1 MSTLHANVSLRD
13 LNSLRLQSKAAW
25 FVSATSVDEVRRS
38 VLEARAKG
46 VSLIPLGGG
55 SNVILGPEIAALV
68 VHVNILGREVIEE
81 AEDQVVVRVGAGES
95 WHETVLWAHQNGYYG
110 LENLALIPGSVG
122 ATPVQNIGAY
132 GVEVENFIEQVNVV
146 DGLSGETATLRN
158 EDCGFGYRN
167 SVFKGESGKHWVITS
182 VDFGLSK
189 RPVCCLEYPDLRK
202 MSDVKTVTPAR
213 ILEEV
218 VAIRTRK
225 LPDPDIEP
233 NVGSFFKNPIVSREH
248 AQTLK
253 DEHDAMPQ
261 FPVQVDRMKLSAAW
275 MIDYLG
281 WRGVEESGVRV
292 ADQHALV
299 LVNESA
305 TFASEIIVLAEKIRA
320 SVKTIFNVELEIEP
334 QTIGLD
340 SLK

>member
-1 MSTLHANVSLRD
+1 MSALLANVSLRD
-13 LNSLRLQSKAAW
+13 LNTLRLQSKAAW
-25 FVSATSVDEVRRS
+25 FVSATSVDEVQSS
-38 VLEARAKG
+38 VREARAKG
-46 VSLIPLGGG
+46 VPLVPLGGG

-81 AEDQVVVRVGAGES
+81 AEDQVIVRVGAGES

-122 ATPVQNIGAY
+122 AAPVQNIGAY
-132 GVEVENFIEQVNVV
+132 GVEVENFIAQVNVV
-146 DGLSGETATLRN
+146 DGLSGESETLSG

-167 SVFKGESGKHWVITS
+167 SVFKREGGKHWVITS
-182 VDFGLSK
+182 VDFRLSK
-189 RPVCCLEYPDLRK
+189 RPVCCIEYPDLRK
-202 MSDVKTVTPAR
+202 MSDDKPVTPAS

-225 LPDPDIEP
+225 LPDPNVQP

-248 AQTLK
+248 ARTLK

-261 FPVQVDRMKLSAAW
+261 FPVQGGGIKLSAAW

-281 WRGVEESGVRV
+281 WRGVEEGGVRV

-299 LVNESA
+299 LINESA
-305 TFASEIIVLAEKIRA
+305 SFAPELIVLANKIRS
-320 SVKTIFNVELEIEP
+320 SVKSIFNVELEIEP
-334 QTIGLD
+334 QTIALD
-340 SLK
+340 L

>member
-1 MSTLHANVSLRD
+1 MSALHTNVSLRD
-13 LNSLRLQSKAAW
+13 LNTLRLQSKAAW
-25 FVSATSVDEVRRS
+25 FVSATSVDEVQIS
-38 VLEARAKG
+38 VREARAKG
-46 VSLIPLGGG
+46 VPLVPLGGG

-122 ATPVQNIGAY
+122 AAPVQNIGAY
-132 GVEVENFIEQVNVV
+132 GVEVENFIAQVNVV
-146 DGLSGETATLRN
+146 DGLSGESETLSG

-167 SVFKGESGKHWVITS
+167 SVFKREGGKHWVITS
-182 VDFGLSK
+182 VDFRLSK
-189 RPVCCLEYPDLRK
+189 RPICCIEYPDLRK
-202 MSDVKTVTPAR
+202 MSDDKPVTPAS

-225 LPDPDIEP
+225 LPDPNVQP

-248 AQTLK
+248 ARTLK

-261 FPVQVDRMKLSAAW
+261 FPVQGGGIKLSAAW

-281 WRGVEESGVRV
+281 WRGVEEGGVRV

-299 LVNESA
+299 LINESA
-305 TFASEIIVLAEKIRA
+305 SFAPELIVLANKIRS
-320 SVKTIFNVELEIEP
+320 SVKSIFNVELEIEP
-334 QTIGLD
+334 QAIALD
-340 SLK
+340 L

>member
-1 MSTLHANVSLRD
+1 MSALHANVSLRD
-13 LNSLRLQSKAAW
+13 LNTLRLQSKAAW
-25 FVSATSVDEVRRS
+25 FVSATSVDDVQSSAR
-38 VLEARAKG
+38 EARAKG
-46 VSLIPLGGG
+46 VPLVPLGGG
-55 SNVILGPEIAALV
+55 SNVILGPEIAGLV

-81 AEDQVVVRVGAGES
+81 AKDQVIVRVGAGES

-122 ATPVQNIGAY
+122 AAPVQNIGAY
-132 GVEVENFIEQVNVV
+132 GVEVENFIAQVNVV
-146 DGLSGETATLRN
+146 DGLSGESETLSG

-167 SVFKGESGKHWVITS
+167 SVFKREGGKHWVITS
-182 VDFGLSK
+182 VDFRLSN
-189 RPVCCLEYPDLRK
+189 RPVCCIEYPDLRK
-202 MSDVKTVTPAR
+202 MSGVKPVTPAS

-225 LPDPDIEP
+225 LPDPNVQP

-248 AQTLK
+248 ARTLK

-261 FPVQVDRMKLSAAW
+261 FPVHGGGIKLSAAW
-275 MIDYLG
+275 MIDHLG
-281 WRGVEESGVRV
+281 WRGVEEGGVRV

-305 TFASEIIVLAEKIRA
+305 TFASEIIVLADKIRA
-320 SVKTIFNVELEIEP
+320 SVRRIFNVELEIEP
-334 QTIGLD
+334 QAIALD
-340 SLK
+340 L

>member
-1 MSTLHANVSLRD
+1 MSALLANVSLRD
-13 LNSLRLQSKAAW
+13 LNTLRLQSKAAW
-25 FVSATSVDEVRRS
+25 FVSATSVDEVQSS
-38 VLEARAKG
+38 VREARAKG
-46 VSLIPLGGG
+46 VPLVPLGGG

-68 VHVNILGREVIEE
+68 VHVTILGREVIEE
-81 AEDQVVVRVGAGES
+81 AEDQVIVRIGAGES

-122 ATPVQNIGAY
+122 AAPVQNIGAY
-132 GVEVENFIEQVNVV
+132 GVEVENFIARVNVV
-146 DGLSGETATLRN
+146 DGLSGESETLSG

-167 SVFKGESGKHWVITS
+167 SVFKGESGKHLVITS
-182 VDFGLSK
+182 VDFRLSK
-189 RPVCCLEYPDLRK
+189 VPVCCLEYPDLQK
-202 MSDVKTVTPAR
+202 MSDDKPVTPAS

-218 VAIRTRK
+218 VAIRTKK
-225 LPDPDIEP
+225 LPDPNVQP

-261 FPVQVDRMKLSAAW
+261 FPVHGGGIKLSAAW

-281 WRGVEESGVRV
+281 WRGVEEGGVRV

-299 LVNESA
+299 LINESA
-305 TFASEIIVLAEKIRA
+305 SFAPELIVLANKIRS
-320 SVKTIFNVELEIEP
+320 SVKGIFNVELEIEP
-334 QTIGLD
+334 QTIALD
-340 SLK
+340 L

>member
-1 MSTLHANVSLRD
+1 MSALHANVSLRD
-13 LNSLRLQSKAAW
+13 LNTLRLQSKAAW
-25 FVSATSVDEVRRS
+25 FVSATSVDDVRRS
-38 VLEARAKG
+38 VREAHAKG

-55 SNVILGPEIAALV
+55 SNVILGPEIDALV
-68 VHVNILGREVIEE
+68 VHMNILGREVIEE

-122 ATPVQNIGAY
+122 AAPVQNIGAY
-132 GVEVENFIEQVNVV
+132 GVEVENFIVQVNVV
-146 DGLSGETATLRN
+146 DGLSGESKTLRN

-167 SVFKGESGKHWVITS
+167 SVFKRDRGKHWVITS
-182 VDFGLSK
+182 VDFRLSK
-189 RPVCCLEYPDLRK
+189 EPVCCLEYPDLRK
-202 MSDVKTVTPAR
+202 MSDIKTVTPAS

-225 LPDPDIEP
+225 LPDPNVQP

-248 AQTLK
+248 ARTLK

-275 MIDYLG
+275 MIDHLG
-281 WRGVEESGVRV
+281 WRGVEERGVRV

-299 LVNESA
+299 LINESA
-305 TFASEIIVLAEKIRA
+305 SFASELIVLADKIRT
-320 SVKTIFNVELEIEP
+320 SVKSVFNVELEIEP
-334 QTIGLD
+334 QAIALD
-340 SLK
+340 L

>member
-1 MSTLHANVSLRD
+1 MSALHANVSLRD
-13 LNSLRLQSKAAW
+13 LNTLRLQSKAAW
-25 FVSATSVDEVRRS
+25 FVSATSVDEVQSSAR
-38 VLEARAKG
+38 EARAKG
-46 VSLIPLGGG
+46 VPLVPLGGG

-81 AEDQVVVRVGAGES
+81 AKDQVIVRVGAGES

-122 ATPVQNIGAY
+122 AAPVQNIGAY
-132 GVEVENFIEQVNVV
+132 GVEVENFIAQVNVV
-146 DGLSGETATLRN
+146 DGLSGESETLSG

-167 SVFKGESGKHWVITS
+167 SVFKREGGKHWVITS
-182 VDFGLSK
+182 VDFRLSK
-189 RPVCCLEYPDLRK
+189 RPVCCIEYPDLRK
-202 MSDVKTVTPAR
+202 MSDDKPVTPAS

-225 LPDPDIEP
+225 LPDPNVQP

-248 AQTLK
+248 ARALK

-261 FPVQVDRMKLSAAW
+261 FPVQGGGIKLSAAW

-281 WRGVEESGVRV
+281 WRGVEEGGVRV

-299 LVNESA
+299 LINESA
-305 TFASEIIVLAEKIRA
+305 SFAPELVVLANKIRS
-320 SVKTIFNVELEIEP
+320 SVKSIFNVELEIEP
-334 QTIGLD
+334 QAIALD
-340 SLK
+340 L

>member
-1 MSTLHANVSLRD
+1 MSALHANVSLRD
-13 LNSLRLQSKAAW
+13 LNTLRLQSKAAW
-25 FVSATSVDEVRRS
+25 FVSATSVDEVQSS
-38 VLEARAKG
+38 VREARAKG
-46 VSLIPLGGG
+46 VPLVPLGGG

-81 AEDQVVVRVGAGES
+81 AEDQVIVRVGAGES

-122 ATPVQNIGAY
+122 AAPVQNIGAY
-132 GVEVENFIEQVNVV
+132 GVEVENFIAQVNVV
-146 DGLSGETATLRN
+146 DGLSGEFETLSG

-167 SVFKGESGKHWVITS
+167 SVFKREGGKHWVITS
-182 VDFGLSK
+182 VDFRLSK
-189 RPVCCLEYPDLRK
+189 RPVCCIEYPDLRK
-202 MSDVKTVTPAR
+202 MSDYKPVTPAS

-225 LPDPDIEP
+225 LPDPNVQP

-248 AQTLK
+248 ARTLK
-253 DEHDAMPQ
+253 DEHDSMPQ
-261 FPVQVDRMKLSAAW
+261 FPVQGGGIKLSAAW

-281 WRGVEESGVRV
+281 WRGVEEGGVRV

-299 LVNESA
+299 LINESA
-305 TFASEIIVLAEKIRA
+305 SFAPELVVLADKIRS
-320 SVKTIFNVELEIEP
+320 SVKNMFNVELEIEP
-334 QTIGLD
+334 QVIALD
-340 SLK
+340 L

>member
-1 MSTLHANVSLRD
+1 MSALQANVSLREH
-13 LNSLRLQSKAAW
+13 NTLRLQSKAAW
-25 FVSATSVDEVRRS
+25 FVSATSVDEVQSS
-38 VLEARAKG
+38 VREAHAKG

-55 SNVILGPEIAALV
+55 SNVILGPEIDALV
-68 VHVNILGREVIEE
+68 VHINILGREVIEE

-122 ATPVQNIGAY
+122 AAPVQNIGAY
-132 GVEVENFIEQVNVV
+132 GVEVENFIVQVNVV
-146 DGLSGETATLRN
+146 DGLSGEPKTLRN

-167 SVFKGESGKHWVITS
+167 SVFKREGGKHWVITS
-182 VDFGLSK
+182 VDFRLSK
-189 RPVCCLEYPDLRK
+189 RPVCCIEYPDLQK
-202 MSDVKTVTPAR
+202 MSDDKPVTPAS

-225 LPDPDIEP
+225 LPDPNVQP

-248 AQTLK
+248 ARALK

-275 MIDYLG
+275 MIDHLG
-281 WRGVEESGVRV
+281 WRGVEEGGVRV

-299 LVNESA
+299 LINESA
-305 TFASEIIVLAEKIRA
+305 SFAPELIVLAAKIRS
-320 SVKTIFNVELEIEP
+320 SVKSIFNVELEIEP
-334 QTIGLD
+334 QAIALD
-340 SLK
+340 L

>member
-1 MSTLHANVSLRD
+1 MSALKANVSLREH
-13 LNSLRLQSKAAW
+13 NTLRLQSKAAW
-25 FVSATSVDEVRRS
+25 FLSATSVDDVRRS
-38 VLEARAKG
+38 VCEARAKG
-46 VSLIPLGGG
+46 ISLIPLGGG
-55 SNVILGPEIAALV
+55 SNVILGPEIDALV
-68 VHVNILGREVIEE
+68 VHMNILGREVIEE

-122 ATPVQNIGAY
+122 AAPVQNIGAY

-146 DGLSGETATLRN
+146 DGLSGESKTLRN
-158 EDCGFGYRN
+158 EDCEFGYRN
-167 SVFKGESGKHWVITS
+167 SVFKRDSGKHWVITS
-182 VDFGLSK
+182 VDFRLSK
-189 RPVCCLEYPDLRK
+189 EPVCCLEYPDLRK
-202 MSDVKTVTPAR
+202 MSDVKTVTPAW

-225 LPDPDIEP
+225 LPDPDIQP

-275 MIDYLG
+275 MIDSLA
-281 WRGVEESGVRV
+281 WRGVEEGGVRV
-292 ADQHALV
+292 AEQHALV
-299 LVNESA
+299 LINESA
-305 TFASEIIVLAEKIRA
+305 SFAPELIVLADKIRA
-320 SVKTIFNVELEIEP
+320 SVKNVFNVELEIEP
-334 QTIGLD
+334 QAIALD
-340 SLK
+340 L